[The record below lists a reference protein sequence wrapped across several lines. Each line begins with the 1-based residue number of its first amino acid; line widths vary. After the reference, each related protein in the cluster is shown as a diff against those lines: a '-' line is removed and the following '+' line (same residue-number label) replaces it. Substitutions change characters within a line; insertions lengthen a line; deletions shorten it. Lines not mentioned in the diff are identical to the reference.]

1 VLLRSACWRSRPPSS
16 SAAAKAAAPA
26 LAAVDQVKKKSAGA
40 AVQRLGPDS
49 ARRLAREE
57 SRKEWLTRPGS
68 PNSAA
73 LTVGRSPGR
82 SARFSDLRG
91 HRRRHHRRRSAKPT
105 SSSSRPAP
113 NPRLRAAIIAA
124 DVIIDRPTARA
135 PSSPRTGN
143 HEKGI
148 GDGGSSRSVG
158 IAPPSL
164 ARAREGREYGQRGSV
179 SACGIWRSLSM
190 TP

>member
-1 VLLRSACWRSRPPSS
+1 MSEREHAADTATV
-16 SAAAKAAAPA
+16 SAAEFAIV
-26 LAAVDQVKKKSAGA
+26 VDDPV
-40 AVQRLGPDS
+40 
-49 ARRLAREE
+49 ARCA
-57 SRKEWLTRPGS
+57 
-68 PNSAA
+68 
-73 LTVGRSPGR
+73 
-82 SARFSDLRG
+82 
-91 HRRRHHRRRSAKPT
+91 
-105 SSSSRPAP
+105 RPAP

-148 GDGGSSRSVG
+148 GDGGSSSSSRSVG

-164 ARAREGREYGQRGSV
+164 ARAREGREYGQRGSQR
-179 SACGIWRSLSM
+179 GFRSGVLAPS